1 MKAVSEAPE
10 DGEAGSQS
18 RGLPLHTEVPVLFET
33 PLSVRIVDEVYARMP
48 AQLGTV
54 SAADA
59 RFICSL
65 LQILDARL
73 VAEVGVAAGGSSF
86 TMLSLFEKLGGDRHL
101 FAFDILP
108 HYYADPSKAVG
119 FMALES
125 GLPTLEQYH
134 LFPGEGASFLPWRV
148 ATGAPGHLLDVA
160 FIDAH
165 HSHPWPALDMLA
177 TLPAVKPG
185 GWIMLHD
192 INLSLIAGHELER
205 GPSYLFAR
213 WGGERVRQPGSLPN
227 IGAVQTPDLGTA
239 IDWTLD
245 ALEMPWEFSPGPDGI
260 KPVVDLVGP
269 LMSDA
274 QRARLFAILAAQA
287 GWSDEA

>member
-1 MKAVSEAPE
+1 MNSAP
-10 DGEAGSQS
+10 DVPPHGDTALQL
-18 RGLPLHTEVPVLFET
+18 RGQPLHTEVPVLFET

-54 SAADA
+54 SNADA

-86 TMLSLFEKLGGDRHL
+86 TMLTLFDALGGDRHL

-108 HYYADPSKAVG
+108 HYYADPSKPVG

-125 GLPTLEQYH
+125 GLPTLERYH

-148 ATGAPGHLLDVA
+148 STSAPGQLLDVA

-192 INLSLIAGHELER
+192 INLSVIAGHELER

-227 IGAVQTPDLGTA
+227 IGAVQTPDPGTA
-239 IDWTLD
+239 FDWTLD
-245 ALEMPWEFSPGPDGI
+245 ALELPWEFSPGPEAI
-260 KPVVDLVGP
+260 KPVVDLVAP

-274 QRARLFAILAAQA
+274 QRARLFGILAAQA